1 MKKFITYCQ
10 NTVHQK
16 HIRYLLGAETSRR
29 KYLLVLLY
37 LFALTSLLL
46 TFRQMIDDSKKN
58 ASASVYPISSSSQTS
73 AIAEKVL
80 RLHVIANSDSKE
92 DQAIK
97 LKVRDDVLSYLQ
109 NDLKNVDSR
118 QKAEEIVQAK
128 LPVLE
133 KIANTTL
140 FRLGS
145 TNTAKVTLAYR
156 KFPAK
161 TYGEFT
167 FPAGTY
173 RALCIEI
180 GKAQGHNWWCVL
192 FPSLC
197 FVDETTATVPEDS
210 RKKLEDSLTEE
221 QYAELQSAN
230 GSASPSPS
238 PSPEEEKNG
247 HDAKVEIRSG
257 FLDWIHS
264 LK

>member
-10 NTVHQK
+10 NSVHQK
-16 HIRYLLGAETSRR
+16 HIRFLLGTETSRR

-37 LFALTSLLL
+37 LFTLTSLLL
-46 TFRQMIDDSKKN
+46 TFRQMLDDSKKN
-58 ASASVYPISSSSQTS
+58 ASASVYPLSSPSQAS
-73 AIAEKVL
+73 AIAAKVL

-97 LKVRDDVLSYLQ
+97 RKVRDDVLSYLQ

-128 LPVLE
+128 LPELE
-133 KIANTTL
+133 KIANATL

-145 TNTAKVTLAYR
+145 INTAKVTLAYR
-156 KFPAK
+156 KFPTK

-173 RALCIEI
+173 RALCVEI

-210 RKKLEDSLTEE
+210 QRKLKDSLTEE
-221 QYAELQSAN
+221 QYAELQSSE
-230 GSASPSPS
+230 GSDSPS
-238 PSPEEEKNG
+238 PSPEEEKKG
-247 HDAKVEIRSG
+247 QETKIEIRSG
-257 FLDWIHS
+257 FLDWFHS

>member
-10 NTVHQK
+10 NIVHQK
-16 HIRYLLGAETSRR
+16 HIRYLLNTETSRR

-37 LFALTSLLL
+37 LFSLTSLLL
-46 TFRQMIDDSKKN
+46 TFQQMIDDSKKN
-58 ASASVYPISSSSQTS
+58 ASASVYPVSSSPKLP
-73 AIAEKVL
+73 AVAEKVL

-97 LKVRDDVLSYLQ
+97 LKVRDDILSYLQ

-128 LPVLE
+128 LPVLVN
-133 KIANTTL
+133 IANKTL
-140 FRLGS
+140 ERLGS
-145 TNTAKVTLAYR
+145 TDTAKASLANR
-156 KFPAK
+156 VFPEK

-210 RKKLEDSLTEE
+210 KKKLEESLTEE
-221 QYAELQSAN
+221 QYAALQSTD

-238 PSPEEEKNG
+238 PKDEKDSKN
-247 HDAKVEIRSG
+247 AKVEIRSG